1 MRVIYLLGVMTLFFG
16 CQKTMKVEPEV
27 LYKTLEQYPTIDEIR
42 KIENNIVKIAYS
54 VTIVWDTA
62 TIYYS
67 LEDKS
72 VLPDY
77 KDKKRKFDYVEKY
90 DELAVKMNKN
100 RGYTCDF
107 TISDSD
113 GTLLSGKTANYAYY
127 IEDKKYIYHLNTLF
141 ELPVSMLLKKT
152 EIKSG
157 NVIFQ
162 KKFSNVFESTSWLI
176 EEVGDNIFVSD
187 RMRFHAIVDKRTG
200 KIKRRILNDSS
211 RYSGKYLPGINKL
224 LFNGNRT
231 VKMFDV
237 EGDSVSWSREAGYVV
252 DVEPQL
258 YKDKIVVPK
267 GSKLLFYDLDGS
279 LFHKVDVS
287 IERKKFKR
295 ELFKIYGDF
304 LFFDTFNIIGVIDLR
319 EVMPSGKNT

>member
-1 MRVIYLLGVMTLFFG
+1 
-16 CQKTMKVEPEV
+16 MKVEPEV

-67 LEDKS
+67 LGDKC

-107 TISDSD
+107 TINDSD
-113 GTLLSGKTANYAYY
+113 GTLLDGKTVNYAYY
-127 IEDKKYIYHLNTLF
+127 IEDGKYIYHLNYFLKGIF
-141 ELPVSMLLKKT
+141 FKKT

-162 KKFSNVFESTSWLI
+162 KKFSNVFHSTSWLI

-187 RMRFHAIVDKRTG
+187 RMRFHAFVDKHTG

-252 DVEPQL
+252 NVEPQL

-267 GSKLLFYDLDGS
+267 RSKLLFYDLEGN
-279 LFHKVDVS
+279 LFHEVDVS
-287 IERKKFKR
+287 IEKKKFKR

-319 EVMPSGKNT
+319 EVMPPGKNT